1 MENLLSGG
9 INISGK
15 LWGREDDSFGIGY
28 VYING
33 GNTDLD
39 SSQVAEAYVRFALDK
54 YVALT
59 LDVQY
64 MQDKYDDADNPNGF
78 IYGLR
83 LTAEF

>member
-1 MENLLSGG
+1 
-9 INISGK
+9 
-15 LWGREDDSFGIGY
+15 
-28 VYING
+28 
-33 GNTDLD
+33 
-39 SSQVAEAYVRFALDK
+39 VAEAYVRFALDE

-64 MQDKYDDADNPNGF
+64 MQDKYDDADDPNGF